1 MGKPGRGTRMFCP
14 ASAIVEIAMSSAQLR
29 PIRGEN
35 VCHVTRCQPIPAHLQ
50 PEHRMTSSAVMRALG
65 TDT

>member
-14 ASAIVEIAMSSAQLR
+14 ASAIVEIAMSSAQLHQSEVSTGSR
-29 PIRGEN
+29 DLSP
-35 VCHVTRCQPIPAHLQ
+35 PIPAHLQ